1 MSNTTDWCV
10 CATRIDISLLCCFNH
25 EHLGFSIILNIDQ
38 SQKVCNFHNFPGVFT
53 RVRYAHAVLWWT
65 SLSLQ
70 QKPRLYHDL
79 YKDPF
84 HFALIRNYWMI
95 TSYLNRL
102 ALLYSFRMVFH
113 PYSKQAISRL
123 VNMFELVSIVVEPF
137 ITIFMMTWMLISCYV
152 IPTLRYEVPAIKKVC
167 SATHTAEAPI
177 LNADPTCDRPIASS
191 ERL

>member
-1 MSNTTDWCV
+1 
-10 CATRIDISLLCCFNH
+10 
-25 EHLGFSIILNIDQ
+25 
-38 SQKVCNFHNFPGVFT
+38 
-53 RVRYAHAVLWWT
+53 
-65 SLSLQ
+65 
-70 QKPRLYHDL
+70 
-79 YKDPF
+79 
-84 HFALIRNYWMI
+84 MI

-102 ALLYSFRMVFH
+102 ALLYSFRMEYH

-137 ITIFMMTWMLISCYV
+137 ITIFMMTWMLISCHV

-167 SATHTAEAPI
+167 SATRTAEAPI